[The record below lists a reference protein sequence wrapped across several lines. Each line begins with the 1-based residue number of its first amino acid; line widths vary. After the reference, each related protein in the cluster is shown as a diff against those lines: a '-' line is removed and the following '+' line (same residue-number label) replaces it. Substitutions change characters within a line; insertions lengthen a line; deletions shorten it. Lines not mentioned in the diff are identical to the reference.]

1 MTSNLQSS
9 ATGPGA
15 RTKDLPAG
23 TGTSWNAAV
32 AVEVSLACCC
42 TLGWSFH
49 RVGGRPGWWRC

>member
-23 TGTSWNAAV
+23 TGTSWNAAE

-42 TLGWSFH
+42 TLGWSCH
-49 RVGGRPGWWRC
+49 RAGGRPG